1 MTAFTGRIGVD
12 TYSYHRLLG
21 ELRPGERPVSE
32 TWTLAQTKQSAL
44 RSGAEAI
51 AYETCFL
58 NPPDIASD
66 AFAEIPVPFMFSWG
80 HPYGLEFGTS
90 KEAEHD
96 AMRWIDV
103 SARVGASQMRIVIAH
118 PALREALWNSANRQR
133 SIAALR
139 RLCDAAASL
148 DVRLAIENHADV
160 TAVELR
166 EVIDDVGDPELGVCF
181 DIANALRVGD
191 DPEQAAEVLA
201 PFMMAMHVKDVDLS
215 ESWGVTGPASTPLG
229 TGSLPLSSVIDTVLE
244 TNPGVWLLVELAH
257 LVNAPMDE
265 EEWVSRD
272 IAWIRSA
279 IESRGARREGGPP
292 R

>member
-21 ELRPGERPVSE
+21 ELRSGEQPVSE

-51 AYETCFL
+51 AFETCFL

>member
-21 ELRPGERPVSE
+21 ELRSGEQPVSE

-51 AYETCFL
+51 AFETCFL

-279 IESRGARREGGPP
+279 IESRGARREGDPP